1 MHGNSDEKKCLP
13 PCLMYSHTYSKAVT
27 ILCEFSVN
35 PYRGFMK
42 LFNAGLLFT
51 AVCCSAF
58 SVQAAGSDISWNYVA
73 AGYAKTTIKNIGNN
87 NVELDGYQVSA
98 SYLLSDNLYLHAA
111 YNDVSGDLDLM
122 DDILG
127 MELEASE
134 LKAGLG
140 VRQTVADNIDSFFE
154 AGYVRSESAV
164 VGFEKDTL
172 SGFQAATG
180 FRYRIVHNLEL
191 SAAVRYN
198 DGSDSESSTVADI
211 NGRYRVTPMLDIY
224 VGYQF
229 DSDVSLFSTGLA
241 INF

>member
-1 MHGNSDEKKCLP
+1 
-13 PCLMYSHTYSKAVT
+13 
-27 ILCEFSVN
+27 
-35 PYRGFMK
+35 
-42 LFNAGLLFT
+42 
-51 AVCCSAF
+51 
-58 SVQAAGSDISWNYVA
+58 
-73 AGYAKTTIKNIGNN
+73 
-87 NVELDGYQVSA
+87 
-98 SYLLSDNLYLHAA
+98 
-111 YNDVSGDLDLM
+111 M

-164 VGFEKDTL
+164 VGFEKDTF